1 MLVVY
6 HGLATNLPADVML
19 LHGVR
24 NLGGPFG
31 EVVVRL
37 DALEESM
44 TIPVRIQRGLDGVLV
59 PLSER
64 RHDASSFR
72 LR

>member
-1 MLVVY
+1 MLVV
-6 HGLATNLPADVML
+6 HHCLTADLPADVVL

-31 EVVVRL
+31 EVVVRF

-44 TIPVRIQRGLDGVLV
+44 PVPVRVQRGLDGVLV
-59 PLSER
+59 PLPER
-64 RHDASSFR
+64 CHYASAFR

>member
-1 MLVVY
+1 MLVVH
-6 HGLATNLPADVML
+6 HGLTANLPADVML

-31 EVVVRL
+31 EVVVRF
-37 DALEESM
+37 DAMEESM
-44 TIPVRIQRGLDGVLV
+44 AIPVRVQCRLDGVLV
-59 PLSER
+59 PLPER
-64 RHDASSFR
+64 CHYASAFR

>member
-1 MLVVY
+1 MLVVH
-6 HGLATNLPADVML
+6 HGLAANLSAD
-19 LHGVR
+19 R
-24 NLGGPFG
+24 NLGGPLS

-44 TIPVRIQRGLDGVLV
+44 TIPARIQRGLDGVLV
-59 PLSER
+59 PPSER